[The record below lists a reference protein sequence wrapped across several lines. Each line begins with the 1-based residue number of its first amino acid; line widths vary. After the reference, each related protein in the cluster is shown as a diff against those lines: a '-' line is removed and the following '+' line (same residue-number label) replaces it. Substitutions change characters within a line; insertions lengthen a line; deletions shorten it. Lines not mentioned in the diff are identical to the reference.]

1 MDAKLNHSD
10 LSSLLAKQAKIS
22 GTKAENFTRAFF
34 DIIIEGLEK
43 DGIVKISGLGT
54 FKVANV
60 ASRGSVNVNTGEKI
74 EIKEHK
80 KLTFIPTD
88 TLKDKINQP
97 FAMFEPVEIDD
108 TYVDDEDIE
117 ENSATTAT
125 AEEVVVAEP
134 DTMVKD
140 IDETADTGNMVENV
154 IVENDINNAVPAD
167 ATEEKVAQES
177 IPDEQIK
184 DTKEGNKCELL
195 KNTYPLTESVE
206 RPVAKS
212 EKRHPYIL
220 YILLIVILVALL
232 AISIPAIMVVFTGE
246 KNPVSV
252 KKELSVRAE
261 KSVTIP
267 DTIRVVPESIVPEP
281 KEEPYEFKM
290 VEELAN
296 KRVGAIGVG
305 DTLLYVANSSIATHV
320 VVENETL
327 TRIALKYYGD
337 KKLWPYIVQYNRL
350 EDPNGLCKG
359 MELEIPRLIPVEQ
372 IK

>member
-54 FKVANV
+54 FKVADV

-108 TYVDDEDIE
+108 TYVDDEDVTE
-117 ENSATTAT
+117 GSSATAT
-125 AEEVVVAEP
+125 AEEAVIAEP
-134 DTMVKD
+134 DTIAKK
-140 IDETADTGNMVENV
+140 IDDTVNTENEVESV

-167 ATEEKVAQES
+167 ATEEKAAQERKE
-177 IPDEQIK
+177 DEQIK
-184 DTKEGNKCELL
+184 DVQEGEKCEPL
-195 KNTYPLTESVE
+195 KNTYPLTETAEV
-206 RPVAKS
+206 PVAKS
-212 EKRHPYIL
+212 KKRRPYIL
-220 YILLIVILVALL
+220 YILLMVILVALL

-246 KNPVSV
+246 KGAVSV
-252 KKELSVRAE
+252 KKGLSVEAE
-261 KSVTIP
+261 KSA
-267 DTIRVVPESIVPEP
+267 VVPETAKALTEPIAPEP

-296 KRVGAIGVG
+296 KRVGAIGIG

-350 EDPNGLCKG
+350 KDPNGLCKG
-359 MELEIPRLIPVEQ
+359 MELEIPRLTPAE
-372 IK
+372 